1 MPSTVTCS
9 QSTAGKI
16 GYPLTSDSYAKC
28 IITGAHTVLR
38 GGLAVACRIPLKL
51 QLRFVPSP
59 HKQGLI
65 YQGLRNPSAENAFIQ
80 FFQHALALTGASWSD
95 FSGEITLTNTIPL
108 GCGLGSSA
116 ALCLTV
122 ANLFSQRKIL
132 AQDSETIVEFAKQ
145 LEHFFHGSSSGLD
158 VAASRCP
165 PQHITLFSQESYEY
179 IPITWHPYL
188 ALTPT
193 TIETSTKETVSL
205 VRQWQATH
213 PHLSHAV
220 DNAMHKSSQLSK
232 MALLLKS
239 LPESERV
246 EMMREALSLANHCYH
261 TWGVVPPIL
270 QNHQQNLRN
279 HGALASTPTGGGH
292 GGYILS
298 LWKEKPP
305 LSTQKKLSMLWL
317 FS

>member
-1 MPSTVTCS
+1 MTSTATCS
-9 QSTAGKI
+9 QPTITKT
-16 GYPLTSDSYAKC
+16 GYPLTTDSYAKC

-38 GGLAVACRIPLKL
+38 GGLAIACRIPLKL
-51 QLRFVPSP
+51 QLQFTPSP

-80 FFQHALALTGASWSD
+80 FFQHALALAEADWSD
-95 FSGEITLTNTIPL
+95 FSGVITLTNTIPL

-122 ANLFSQRKIL
+122 ANLFGQRKIL
-132 AQDSETIVEFAKQ
+132 SQDPETILQFAKQ

-158 VAASRCP
+158 VVASRCP
-165 PQHITLFSQESYEY
+165 AQHITLFSQESYKY
-179 IPITWHPYL
+179 LPINWHPYL

-193 TIETSTKETVSL
+193 SIETSTKETISL
-205 VRQWQATH
+205 VRQWQTAN
-213 PHLSHAV
+213 PHLSHAI
-220 DNAMHKSSQLSK
+220 DSTMHKSSQLSK
-232 MALLLKS
+232 TALLLKT
-239 LPESERV
+239 LPETERI
-246 EMMREALSLANHCYH
+246 EIMREALSLANHCYH
-261 TWGVVPPIL
+261 TWGVVPPVL

>member
-9 QSTAGKI
+9 QPTTVKND
-16 GYPLTSDSYAKC
+16 YPLTSDSYAKC

-51 QLRFVPSP
+51 QLQFTPNP

-65 YQGLRNPSAENAFIQ
+65 YQGIRNPTAENAFIQ
-80 FFQHALALTGASWSD
+80 FFQHALTLTEASWSD
-95 FSGEITLTNTIPL
+95 FSGVITLTNTIPL

-132 AQDSETIVEFAKQ
+132 AQDTKTILQFAKK

-158 VAASRCP
+158 VVASRCP
-165 PQHITLFSQESYEY
+165 AQHIALFSQESYQY
-179 IPITWHPYL
+179 TPITWHPNL

-193 TIETSTKETVSL
+193 TIETSTKETISL
-205 VRQWQATH
+205 VRQWQAAN
-213 PHLSHAV
+213 PHLAHDIDST
-220 DNAMHKSSQLSK
+220 MHKSSQLSK
-232 MALLLKS
+232 IALLIKG
-239 LPESERV
+239 LPEAERV
-246 EMMREALSLANHCYH
+246 EIMREALSLANHCYH
-261 TWGVVPPIL
+261 TWGVVPPVL